1 MKKKEGSKIYLLDTS
16 ALLALWNAEDGADT
30 VEDILKKSSD
40 ASVFV
45 SFMTF
50 MKCKYALWKKKGK
63 VFAEEFYRD
72 LSLLP
77 VRRIDVDD
85 ELIDIAAEIKATNS
99 LSVADSWIIASAIK
113 TNSILVHKDPE
124 FEQITGRVDM
134 LKLPYKA

>member
-16 ALLALWNAEDGADT
+16 AILALWNAEDGADT

-50 MKCKYALWKKKGK
+50 MEGRYCIWKKRGK
-63 VFAEEFYRD
+63 ALAEEFNRD

-77 VRRIDVDD
+77 VRRVDVDD
-85 ELIDIAAEIKATNS
+85 ELIDIASEVKATNN

-113 TNSILVHKDPE
+113 TNSTLVHKDPE
-124 FEQITGRVDM
+124 FEQIVDRVNM
-134 LKLPYKA
+134 LKLPYK

>member
-1 MKKKEGSKIYLLDTS
+1 MKKKAESKSYLLDTS
-16 ALLALWNAEDGADT
+16 AILALWNAEDGADT
-30 VEDILKKSSD
+30 VEDILKRFSD

-50 MKCKYALWKKKGK
+50 MECKYALWKKKGK
-63 VFAEEFYRD
+63 AFAEEFYRD

-77 VRRIDVDD
+77 VRRVDVDN

-124 FEQITGRVDM
+124 FEQITNRVDM
-134 LKLPYKA
+134 LKLPYK

>member
-16 ALLALWNAEDGADT
+16 AILALWNAEDGADT

-50 MKCKYALWKKKGK
+50 MEGKYSIWRKKGK
-63 VFAEEFYRD
+63 ALADEFYRD

-77 VRRIDVDD
+77 VKRVDVDD
-85 ELIDIAAEIKATNS
+85 ELIDIASEIKATNS

-113 TNSILVHKDPE
+113 TNSTLVHKDPE
-124 FEQITGRVDM
+124 FEQITDRVNM

>member
-16 ALLALWNAEDGADT
+16 AVLALWNAEDGADT
-30 VEDILKKSSD
+30 VEDILKKSSN

-50 MKCKYALWKKKGK
+50 MECRYCIWKKKGK
-63 VFAEEFYRD
+63 AVADEFYRD

-77 VRRIDVDD
+77 IKRVDVDD
-85 ELIDIAAEIKATNS
+85 VLINIASEMKATNN

-113 TNSILVHKDPE
+113 TNSTLVHKDPE
-124 FEQITGRVDM
+124 FEQIADRVDM
-134 LKLPYKA
+134 LKLPYK